1 MNIDLNKFDN
11 ISLYK
16 KHNLC
21 FFGITK
27 CCSTS
32 IKAALLKQS
41 IINKYALRYDYI
53 YNHKD
58 AMYISKNNNFND
70 YITFTVIRHPYIRIA
85 SLYKHFIIRDPKR
98 LFELSSSIKAV
109 NARDITYFLEYLFGT
124 TNDYTCNHHFKSISS
139 FTVDTYNVI
148 IPKLVFDF
156 DKDNNSLKTFLKSF
170 ECSIEKSNV
179 SNTDLFFTKK
189 HKQLIQ
195 NRYESDFNNFNF
207 EE

>member
-21 FFGITK
+21 FFGITNS
-27 CCSTS
+27 CSTS

-85 SLYKHFIIRDPKR
+85 SFYKHFNIRDPKR
-98 LFELSSSIKAV
+98 LFELSSAIKAV

-170 ECSIEKSNV
+170 E
-179 SNTDLFFTKK
+179 
-189 HKQLIQ
+189 
-195 NRYESDFNNFNF
+195 
-207 EE
+207 